1 MVWSDTDH
9 GDSAGLYQRG
19 NEGGRTPLVV
29 ESPLVKSSFWKGVK
43 AFLRDG
49 TAGKAVFIG
58 FGEGCLADFVYGD
71 SVFILWRDMSY
82 LDTFLF
88 EMSHF

>member
-1 MVWSDTDH
+1 M
-9 GDSAGLYQRG
+9 
-19 NEGGRTPLVV
+19 VV
-29 ESPLVKSSFWKGVK
+29 ESPLVKNALRKGAK

-58 FGEGCLADFVYGD
+58 FGEGCLADFVYGA

-82 LDTFLF
+82 LDTFVL
-88 EMSHF
+88 EMSHSLR